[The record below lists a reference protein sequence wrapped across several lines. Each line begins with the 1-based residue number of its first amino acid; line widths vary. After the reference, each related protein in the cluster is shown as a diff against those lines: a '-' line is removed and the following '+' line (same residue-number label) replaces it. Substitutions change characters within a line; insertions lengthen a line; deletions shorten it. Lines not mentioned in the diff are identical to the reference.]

1 MNRNLNPRIM
11 DQDDSAS
18 AHVERYKKLSA
29 RWQELCASYLP
40 VAPEGSLWRYSGASR
55 TGQPEQ
61 GWKLHLSATVLNA
74 HQVLE
79 KVAPALKEL
88 GVPFKA
94 PTSLKEVQRLNA
106 GLHYSY
112 SQVGK
117 IFTVYPRN
125 DQEAVALAPRLH
137 ELTRRFS
144 APAVPF
150 DLRYRSG
157 SNVYYRYGAF
167 TLQELVLPNGER
179 VSAIRNPHGELVPD
193 VCAPE
198 KAKPVWAEDPFA
210 VEPQQ
215 RQRQITDSPLGTRF
229 KVFGALSQRGKG
241 GVYQAVDIAADPPR
255 LCLLKEGRKAGEL
268 GWDGRDGHWRV
279 KHEAQVLTLL
289 RESGVNVPCVYASF
303 ESAKN
308 YYLVTEFIDGESLHA
323 YLRRLQR
330 RMPVMRALRYGIQ
343 LSGLLA
349 QLHSVGWV
357 WRDCKPANLILTKQ
371 GELRPLDFEGACPF
385 DRLDPLPWMTP
396 AFMPPEG
403 NVTEPSGRYDDL
415 YALGTVLYL
424 LLTGRMP
431 EPAPALLSASRL
443 RRNLSAELCD
453 LLAELMNPGPQLRPN
468 AHAVTRRLESIVCDL
483 HAQVGTPGTASDL
496 KALTQLERAV

>member
-1 MNRNLNPRIM
+1 
-11 DQDDSAS
+11 
-18 AHVERYKKLSA
+18 
-29 RWQELCASYLP
+29 
-40 VAPEGSLWRYSGASR
+40 
-55 TGQPEQ
+55 
-61 GWKLHLSATVLNA
+61 
-74 HQVLE
+74 
-79 KVAPALKEL
+79 
-88 GVPFKA
+88 
-94 PTSLKEVQRLNA
+94 
-106 GLHYSY
+106 

-125 DQEAVALAPRLH
+125 DQEAVALASRLH

-179 VSAIRNPHGELVPD
+179 VSAIRDSHGELVPD

-198 KAKPVWAEDPFA
+198 KAQPVWAEDPFA
-210 VEPQQ
+210 VEPQRSR
-215 RQRQITDSPLGTRF
+215 RQLTDSPLKTRF

-255 LCLLKEGRKAGEL
+255 LCLLKEGRHAGEL

-279 KHEAQVLTLL
+279 KHEAQVLARL
-289 RESGVNVPCVYASF
+289 RDSGVNVPRVYASF

-323 YLRRLQR
+323 HLLRLQR
-330 RMPVMRALRYGIQ
+330 RMPVARALRYGIQ
-343 LSGLLA
+343 LADFLA
-349 QLHSVGWV
+349 QLHAAGWV

-371 GELRPLDFEGACPF
+371 GELRPLDFEGACLLT
-385 DRLDPLPWMTP
+385 RLDPLPWMTP
-396 AFMPPEG
+396 GFTPPEG
-403 NVTEPSGRYDDL
+403 NLAEASGRLADL
-415 YALGTVLYL
+415 YALGTILYL

-431 EPAPALLSASRL
+431 EPLPARWPARQE
-443 RRNLSAELCD
+443 RRNLPAELCE
-453 LLAELMNPGPQLRPN
+453 LLAELMNPAPPASLN
-468 AHAVTRRLESIVCDL
+468 AHTVMQRLASIL
-483 HAQVGTPGTASDL
+483 RSLSA
-496 KALTQLERAV
+496 K